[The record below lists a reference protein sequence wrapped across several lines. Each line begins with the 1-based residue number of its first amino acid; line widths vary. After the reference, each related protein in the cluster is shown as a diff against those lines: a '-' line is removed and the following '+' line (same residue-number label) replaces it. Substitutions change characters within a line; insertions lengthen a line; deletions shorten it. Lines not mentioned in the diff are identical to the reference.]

1 MCSICETIWTDN
13 IENGWTLIEKT
24 GGEGVV
30 LETSSMERMGM
41 GMLA

>member
-1 MCSICETIWTDN
+1 MCSICEKNWTDN

-24 GGEGVV
+24 GGKVV
-30 LETSSMERMGM
+30 LETVSMERMGM